1 MLGSVRLS
9 VTLSMCCRQI
19 RFLPAGNLTL
29 VVDRAKALTFPEAHK
44 AAMNSGESLARMD
57 PYVKLSLEGKVG

>member
-1 MLGSVRLS
+1 
-9 VTLSMCCRQI
+9 
-19 RFLPAGNLTL
+19 L